1 MTGGLLWGL
10 TGLALLDSVNA
21 TTIWIVIVILLGA
34 RRPAPTGWAFMLG
47 AVASFLAFALMCY
60 FGLSF
65 ADSVLDG
72 VTLWLR
78 RLLFTGLAIA
88 LVVMG
93 VRRLRPRERKGYAL
107 PPWVNAWSALPFGML
122 ATVGDLPN
130 AFPVVLAVDRLIDA
144 DVAAPAAVAVLA
156 GYTAVYALPSALI
169 LAAGLAFNEEL
180 REQLE
185 SMLSGR
191 SSGIAEP
198 SPLAAAACFA
208 GAAASLGVLFL
219 WVG

>member
-34 RRPAPTGWAFMLG
+34 KRPAPTGWAFMLG
-47 AVASFLAFALMCY
+47 AASSFLAFALMLY
-60 FGLSF
+60 FGLNL

-72 VTLWLR
+72 FTLWLR
-78 RLLFTGLAIA
+78 RLLFAGLAVA

-93 VRRLRPRERKGYAL
+93 VRRLKPRERKGYAL
-107 PPWVNAWSALPFGML
+107 PPWVNAWSALPFGAL

-130 AFPVVLAVDRLIDA
+130 AFPMVLAVERLIDA
-144 DVAAPAAVAVLA
+144 EVAAPAAVVVLV
-156 GYTAVYALPSALI
+156 GYTLVYALPSALI
-169 LAAGLAFNEEL
+169 LAAGLAFNAEL

-191 SSGIAEP
+191 ATGTAEP
-198 SPLAAAACFA
+198 SPKAAAACFA
-208 GAAASLGVLFL
+208 GAAASLAVLFL

>member
-1 MTGGLLWGL
+1 L

-21 TTIWIVIVILLGA
+21 ATIWIVIVILLGA
-34 RRPAPTGWAFMLG
+34 KRPAPTGWAFLLG
-47 AVASFLAFALMCY
+47 VAASFFTFALMIY
-60 FGLSF
+60 FGLTF
-65 ADSVLDG
+65 ADSMLDD

-78 RLLFTGLAIA
+78 RTLFAGLAVA

-107 PPWVNAWSALPFGML
+107 PAWVNAWSALPFGLL

-130 AFPVVLAVDRLIDA
+130 AFPMVLAVERLIDA
-144 DVAAPAAVAVLA
+144 DVATPAAVVVLL
-156 GYTAVYALPSALI
+156 GYTLIYALPSALI

-191 SSGIAEP
+191 TSGTAEP
-198 SPLAAAACFA
+198 SPKAAAACFA
-208 GAAASLGVLFL
+208 GSVASLAVLFL

>member
-1 MTGGLLWGL
+1 MTAGLLWGL

-21 TTIWIVIVILLGA
+21 TTIWIVVVILLGA
-34 RRPAPTGWAFMLG
+34 KRPAPTGWAFMLG
-47 AVASFLAFALMCY
+47 AAVSFLAFSLLFY

-72 VTLWLR
+72 FTLWLR
-78 RLLFTGLAIA
+78 RLLFAGLAVA

-93 VRRLRPRERKGYAL
+93 VRRLRPRQRKGFTL
-107 PPWVNAWSALPFGML
+107 PPWVNAWSALPFGVL

-130 AFPVVLAVDRLIDA
+130 AFPMVLAVERLIDA
-144 DVAAPAAVAVLA
+144 DVAVPAAVAVLV
-156 GYTAVYALPSALI
+156 GYTLVYALPSALI

-180 REQLE
+180 REQLQ

-191 SSGIAEP
+191 TSGTAEP
-198 SPLAAAACFA
+198 SPKTAAACFA
-208 GAAASLGVLFL
+208 GAAASLAVLFL

>member
-1 MTGGLLWGL
+1 VTAGLLWGL
-10 TGLALLDSVNA
+10 AGLALLYSVNA
-21 TTIWIVIVILLGA
+21 ATIWIVVVILLGA

-47 AVASFLAFALMCY
+47 AAGSFLAFALMFY

-65 ADSVLDG
+65 ADSALEDLG
-72 VTLWLR
+72 LWLR
-78 RLLFTGLAIA
+78 RLLFAALAVA

-93 VRRLRPRERKGYAL
+93 VRRLGPRERKGHAL

-130 AFPVVLAVDRLIDA
+130 AFPMVLAVERLVDA
-144 DVAAPAAVAVLA
+144 DVAAPAAVAVLV
-156 GYTAVYALPSALI
+156 GYTLVYALPSALI

-191 SSGIAEP
+191 ASRTAESSP
-198 SPLAAAACFA
+198 KAAAACFA
-208 GAAASLGVLFL
+208 GAAASLVILFL

>member
-1 MTGGLLWGL
+1 LTGGLLWGL

-34 RRPAPTGWAFMLG
+34 KRPAPTGWAFMLG
-47 AVASFLAFALMCY
+47 AAVSFLAFALMFY

-72 VTLWLR
+72 FTLWLR
-78 RLLFTGLAIA
+78 RLLFAGLAVV

-93 VRRLRPRERKGYAL
+93 IRRLRPRERKGYAL
-107 PPWVNAWSALPFGML
+107 PPWVNAWSALPFGVL
-122 ATVGDLPN
+122 ATAGDLPN
-130 AFPVVLAVDRLIDA
+130 AFPMVLAVERLIDA
-144 DVAAPAAVAVLA
+144 DVAAPAAVVVLV
-156 GYTAVYALPSALI
+156 GYTLVYALPSALI

-180 REQLE
+180 REQLQ

-191 SSGIAEP
+191 ATGTAEP
-198 SPLAAAACFA
+198 SPKAAAACFA
-208 GAAASLGVLFL
+208 GAVASLAVLFL

>member
-1 MTGGLLWGL
+1 MTAGLLWSL

-34 RRPAPTGWAFMLG
+34 KRPAPTGWAFMLG
-47 AVASFLAFALMCY
+47 AAVSFLAFALMFY

-65 ADSVLDG
+65 ADSVLEG
-72 VTLWLR
+72 FTLWLR
-78 RLLFTGLAIA
+78 RLLFAGLAVA

-107 PPWVNAWSALPFGML
+107 PSWVNAWSALPFGVL

-130 AFPVVLAVDRLIDA
+130 AFPMVLAVERLIDA
-144 DVAAPAAVAVLA
+144 DVATPAAVVVLVA
-156 GYTAVYALPSALI
+156 YTLVYALPSVLI

-180 REQLE
+180 REQLQ

-191 SSGIAEP
+191 TSGIAEP
-198 SPLAAAACFA
+198 SPKAAAACFA
-208 GAAASLGVLFL
+208 GAAASLAVMFI